1 MAMIREYTAG
11 VLLTIDQLKEFNA
24 LSDTP
29 IFAIDEDRHTFKVIN
44 KKGLVELLE
53 RLKEEANND

>member
-1 MAMIREYTAG
+1 MIKEYTAG

-24 LSDTP
+24 LSVTP

-44 KKGLVELLE
+44 KTGLTELLE
-53 RLKEEANND
+53 RLKGEADND